1 MYSHFQ
7 RIVGVSAP
15 AEVNCL
21 LDCPGLN
28 SLLELNSTFYL
39 YERLGWLI
47 VGVWKQEKYDKE
59 EVMIAKSFWD
69 EFCYVSHL
77 QRKKKRSKKLIIE
90 WEE

>member
-47 VGVWKQEKYDKE
+47 VGV
-59 EVMIAKSFWD
+59 
-69 EFCYVSHL
+69 
-77 QRKKKRSKKLIIE
+77 
-90 WEE
+90 